1 MRQSGNE
8 AQLNIIKIINRQEVK
23 PRKRYMGVTFY
34 HNKFWG
40 NRTTR
45 KREEQTDRERITV
58 ISDKSNTFITQV
70 INLKSKLKQNENP
83 LRIQN

>member
-40 NRTTR
+40 NTERQEKGR
-45 KREEQTDRERITV
+45 NRQTE
-58 ISDKSNTFITQV
+58 K
-70 INLKSKLKQNENP
+70 E
-83 LRIQN
+83 